1 MFLPRNRKVIP
12 TSEVRVND
20 INIGRPK
27 LEEIMSRVDTY
38 FGSAHWR
45 MSPKLRNALVHVFMN
60 HELVIDS
67 VVLKEF
73 SLKSRNTLIAIRCNY
88 DRYPMTEERLQH
100 IQDFTSMF
108 VRGSKQLY
116 VNKHTV
122 EKLVASRKNIHLLD
136 TIEEKRHFFR
146 DLSEC
151 SEVMEIPMKELQACI
166 KDTEK
171 IIQNRFKL
179 RLEWKSIPRKK
190 Y

>member
-1 MFLPRNRKVIP
+1 
-12 TSEVRVND
+12 
-20 INIGRPK
+20 
-27 LEEIMSRVDTY
+27 
-38 FGSAHWR
+38 
-45 MSPKLRNALVHVFMN
+45 
-60 HELVIDS
+60 
-67 VVLKEF
+67 
-73 SLKSRNTLIAIRCNY
+73 
-88 DRYPMTEERLQH
+88 
-100 IQDFTSMF
+100 
-108 VRGSKQLY
+108 LY